1 VVTLTEVLTLPK
13 RMGNVALETEYRD
26 LLLYGRHFMLVPIT
40 SIVAE
45 RAAALRARYNLRAP
59 DALQVAAAL
68 NVGCQAF
75 LTNDMTLKRVIELR
89 VLILD
94 ELEL

>member
-1 VVTLTEVLTLPK
+1 
-13 RMGNVALETEYRD
+13 
-26 LLLYGRHFMLVPIT
+26 
-40 SIVAE
+40 
-45 RAAALRARYNLRAP
+45 
-59 DALQVAAAL
+59 LQVAAAL